1 MNTYGIAGGGS
12 TSRTNLKGIAM
23 AFVGYV
29 FWTKE
34 ALKPFVL
41 IQIIIITN
49 GTFCVSSNSTIWEEI
64 ITTLIEMYLR
74 GIPYCYH

>member
-1 MNTYGIAGGGS
+1 MNTYGIAG
-12 TSRTNLKGIAM
+12 RRVNLSYKPKRIAM
-23 AFVGYV
+23 AFVGCV

-49 GTFCVSSNSTIWEEI
+49 GTFCVSSNTRIWEEI

-74 GIPYCYH
+74 GIPCCYH